1 MNVANNHNLKNSL
14 LNVSFYQETTKSIL
28 LKPPLRQIVSF
39 SHIKKKNIVAQ
50 NTQFNKYTKPP
61 SGHPHL
67 QLGFICTIHFECIQH
82 ALIST
87 FTCIHP

>member
-39 SHIKKKNIVAQ
+39 SHIKKKTLLHKTHNSI
-50 NTQFNKYTKPP
+50 NTPNLPQVIHTFSSDLFVQSISNVFNT
-61 SGHPHL
+61 L
-67 QLGFICTIHFECIQH
+67 
-82 ALIST
+82 
-87 FTCIHP
+87 